1 MSDLLNIGSSAVRA
15 YKGALGAIGEN
26 VANAETP
33 GFSRRTVV
41 VKQAPTPGISPDPVY
56 REQVLFSGVEVA
68 GVQRAWDSFRASEA
82 RFAASAAGMA
92 STREQWLI
100 SVETALGNGSA
111 TVGSSMTSFFNSA
124 TALAL
129 NPDDMLGR
137 ATMLTTLGDVAGA
150 FRMSA
155 SALARV
161 SEGIQDAAG
170 LDIAAVNKALAAL
183 DDINGTIRSSMPG
196 GQARATLE
204 DQRDQLIDYVAQRL
218 DVSANVAGDGTVD
231 LTLAGASTVSLVN
244 GLGPGFLGMAVS
256 TDGRIALQITKEGT
270 TSPLPATSG
279 SLAGLVRVAGSTA
292 DRRAALDTLASDFAT
307 EINDW
312 SAAGLDLAGNPGP
325 ALLDASGGAVAMETL
340 VTDPALV
347 AAEST
352 DGRLNGNLLAL
363 DALRGPN
370 GSEARWNALVSD
382 SATALAAVKSEA
394 SAAASWRDNSFASLD
409 EVTGIDL
416 DREAAELLR
425 FQQAYGAASRI
436 IQVARDTFETLL
448 SAL

>member
-161 SEGIQDAAG
+161 SEGIEDAAG

-183 DDINGTIRSSMPG
+183 DDINCTIRSSMPG
-196 GQARATLE
+196 GQAR
-204 DQRDQLIDYVAQRL
+204 
-218 DVSANVAGDGTVD
+218 
-231 LTLAGASTVSLVN
+231 
-244 GLGPGFLGMAVS
+244 
-256 TDGRIALQITKEGT
+256 
-270 TSPLPATSG
+270 
-279 SLAGLVRVAGSTA
+279 
-292 DRRAALDTLASDFAT
+292 
-307 EINDW
+307 
-312 SAAGLDLAGNPGP
+312 
-325 ALLDASGGAVAMETL
+325 
-340 VTDPALV
+340 
-347 AAEST
+347 
-352 DGRLNGNLLAL
+352 
-363 DALRGPN
+363 
-370 GSEARWNALVSD
+370 
-382 SATALAAVKSEA
+382 
-394 SAAASWRDNSFASLD
+394 
-409 EVTGIDL
+409 
-416 DREAAELLR
+416 
-425 FQQAYGAASRI
+425 
-436 IQVARDTFETLL
+436 
-448 SAL
+448 